1 MNVSKKLFVGNIPYS
16 MTDDQLMAIFSPF
29 GQVTSAQVVVD
40 RNTNRSRGFGF
51 VEFENDEDASKAMS
65 ELDGSDQDGR
75 PMAVKEAR
83 AKTEPNQ

>member
-1 MNVSKKLFVGNIPYS
+1 MSKKLFVGNIPYS

>member
-1 MNVSKKLFVGNIPYS
+1 